1 MMKSAAFFVAGGG
14 ENLKNRQIWKIGIV
28 VILTLLIAAI
38 AVALLLRPRT
48 SDITDLDLNT
58 VQDGTYTGIYQNKIL
73 LAVVQVEVSNHEI
86 ISIEVLEHKD
96 AYMEQARMI
105 ANDVLDGQSLEV
117 DAISGAALTSDTVLK
132 AIEGALR
139 QGVS

>member
-1 MMKSAAFFVAGGG
+1 MKSAAFFVAGGG
-14 ENLKNRQIWKIGIV
+14 ENLKNRQIWKIGIAV
-28 VILTLLIAAI
+28 VLTLLIAVI

-48 SDITDLDLNT
+48 LDITDVDLNT
-58 VQDGTYTGIYQNKIL
+58 VQDGTYTGVYQNKIL

-96 AYMEQARMI
+96 AYMQQARMI
-105 ANDVLDGQSLEV
+105 ADDVVGGQSLDV
-117 DAISGAALTSDTVLK
+117 DAISGATLTSDTVLK
-132 AIEGALR
+132 AIEDALQ

>member
-14 ENLKNRQIWKIGIV
+14 ENLKNRQIWKIGIAV
-28 VILTLLIAAI
+28 VLTLLIAVI

-48 SDITDLDLNT
+48 LDITDVDLNT
-58 VQDGTYTGIYQNKIL
+58 VQDGTYTGVYQNKIL

-105 ANDVLDGQSLEV
+105 ADDVVGGQSLDV
-117 DAISGAALTSDTVLK
+117 DAISGATLTSDTVLK
-132 AIEGALR
+132 AIEDALQ